1 MDKNPS
7 LFYDPVEWQKRTSI
21 QDRLTIYAER
31 PRHVVCTIV
40 HPDRVSAADL
50 KLITAAPTMA
60 AALQLADRAI
70 IALLRKTQDT
80 DDLTYEA
87 LKAVKVALYQ
97 AGLMPTIEPEPFTG
111 DPFTA

>member
-1 MDKNPS
+1 MNPNPS
-7 LFYDPVEWQKRTSI
+7 LFYDPTEWQKRTSI

-40 HPDRVSAADL
+40 HPERVSAADL

-70 IALLRKTQDT
+70 LALIRKTENT

-87 LKAVKVALYQ
+87 LKAIKVALRQ

-111 DPFTA
+111 EPFTA